1 MRFLF
6 EIDTKDYDPN
16 GTVFVR
22 DSVRSIIVKNGK
34 VAMVHSIKYDYYKFP
49 GGGIEDGESKET
61 ALIRETREEVGLS
74 VIPETIQEY
83 GYVHRIQKSEHPD
96 TDHFIQDN
104 FYYLC
109 QAEEALK
116 MQDLDDYEADESFT
130 LEWMDPET
138 VILINR
144 NVSHGPKDQNM
155 LEREA
160 RVLEILMQEGYFN

>member
-61 ALIRETREEVGLS
+61 ALIRETREEAGLS

-83 GYVHRIQKSEHPD
+83 GYVHRIQKSDHPD

-104 FYYLC
+104 YYYLC
-109 QAEEALK
+109 QAEEALQT
-116 MQDLDDYEADESFT
+116 QDLDDYEADESFT

-138 VILINR
+138 AISINR
-144 NVSHGPKDQNM
+144 NACHGSKDQNM

-160 RVLEILMQEGYFN
+160 RVLEILMQEGYFD

>member
-61 ALIRETREEVGLS
+61 ALIRETRE
-74 VIPETIQEY
+74 
-83 GYVHRIQKSEHPD
+83 
-96 TDHFIQDN
+96 
-104 FYYLC
+104 
-109 QAEEALK
+109 
-116 MQDLDDYEADESFT
+116 
-130 LEWMDPET
+130 
-138 VILINR
+138 
-144 NVSHGPKDQNM
+144 
-155 LEREA
+155 
-160 RVLEILMQEGYFN
+160 

>member
-1 MRFLF
+1 M
-6 EIDTKDYDPN
+6 
-16 GTVFVR
+16 
-22 DSVRSIIVKNGK
+22 
-34 VAMVHSIKYDYYKFP
+34 
-49 GGGIEDGESKET
+49 
-61 ALIRETREEVGLS
+61 
-74 VIPETIQEY
+74 IPETIQEY
-83 GYVHRIQKSEHPD
+83 GYVHRIQKSEYPD